1 MKLGIIGGGQLAR
14 MLALSAEKL
23 HIQTIVLDPDSESSA
38 SQITDHITA
47 NINDPAAIKK
57 LALSVDVLTYE
68 LEHIDASLIKESIGS
83 TPIHP
88 NLKALCISQDRLI
101 EKNYLSNLGLKV
113 ANYFQISSIDDLQ
126 SISHLNN
133 DHYLKIRRSGFD
145 GRGQIKINNP
155 HLLQEAFNQFEGRPC
170 ILEEAIPYEFEC
182 SMIAAR
188 NTSGTF
194 LFYPLITNTHQD
206 GILQHSE
213 INLNLGLLQAKAE
226 SIAKLLMSSLDYV
239 GIIAIE
245 FFVLGGHLIIN
256 EIAPRV
262 HNSGHWSIEGANC
275 SQFEAH
281 LRCLFD
287 ISLPLLS
294 IEKNIYMVN
303 ILGTFPDINGLKNKK
318 NIFVHGYGKSERLKR
333 KIGHITIINSS
344 KEDKLDISN
353 LVSS

>member
-14 MLALSAEKL
+14 MLALSAKKL
-23 HIQTIVLDPDSESSA
+23 DIQPTVLDPDPKSSA

-47 NINDPAAIKK
+47 NINDSTAIKK
-57 LALSVDVLTYE
+57 LALSVDILTYE
-68 LEHIDASLIKESIGS
+68 LEHIDVSLIKESIGNNL
-83 TPIHP
+83 IHP
-88 NLKALCISQDRLI
+88 NLKALYISQDRLT
-101 EKNYLSNLGLKV
+101 EKNYLSTLGLQV
-113 ANYFQISSIDDLQ
+113 TNYIQISSVDDLKK
-126 SISHLNN
+126 ISHLTG

-155 HLLQEAFNQFEGRPC
+155 RLLEEAFNHFEGQPC
-170 ILEEAIPYEFEC
+170 VLEEAVPYELEC

-188 NTSGTF
+188 NQSGNF
-194 LFYPLITNTHQD
+194 LFYPLITNAHQD
-206 GILQHSE
+206 GILIKSE
-213 INLNLGLLQAKAE
+213 IDLNLAVLQANAE
-226 SIAKLLMSSLDYV
+226 SIARLLMSSLDYI
-239 GIIAIE
+239 GTIAIE
-245 FFVLGGHLIIN
+245 FFVLNGHLIIN

-262 HNSGHWSIEGANC
+262 HNSGHWSIEGTNC

-287 ISLPLLS
+287 MPLPLLS

-303 ILGTFPDINGLKNKK
+303 ILGTFPDINALKNKK
-318 NIFVHGYGKSERLKR
+318 NIFVHDYGKLERPKR

-344 KEDKLDISN
+344 LEDRLEISK